1 MYAFNGENLIFLSK
15 FRRKNVENSILIVE
29 SCQFHLVCE
38 ILWKLSSMTG
48 LQGVSLLRNRRP
60 TPPPPPQNVQNVFE
74 TSWTKRSFI
83 PGRSEGPNV
92 CPSVSVLIDLLKE
105 EISPFSLRVCY
116 SSKWAADRYLW
127 YKKFFLIIT
136 GFYFSLAP
144 SFGPLTWEPMPLLL
158 QRSVIKSFF
167 KVLETSTAVL
177 LFI

>member
-48 LQGVSLLRNRRP
+48 LQGVSLLRYRRP
-60 TPPPPPQNVQNVFE
+60 TPPLPPQNVQNVFE

-127 YKKFFLIIT
+127 YQKFFLIIT
-136 GFYFSLAP
+136 GFYFHWHRHSGLWRE
-144 SFGPLTWEPMPLLL
+144 SRCRSCFKNLFGE
-158 QRSVIKSFF
+158 FF
-167 KVLETSTAVL
+167 QNDLVHFDGLDS
-177 LFI
+177 